1 MAKFVC
7 DYEKVVD
14 AGEKIRQNADSMT
27 KTISSYAQDAES
39 TLSGWSQGTA
49 KSSFSSSLNSQAVQ
63 SQSDAEY
70 LKAVGDYVVES
81 ANAIQ
86 KLEEEFASM
95 DI

>member
-7 DYEKVVD
+7 DYEKVV
-14 AGEKIRQNADSMT
+14 AEGEKIRQNADSMT
-27 KTISSYAQDAES
+27 NTISSYAQNAES

-63 SQSDAEY
+63 ADAEY

>member
-70 LKAVGDYVVES
+70 LKADNSIVNLTLAYYTCR
-81 ANAIQ
+81 I
-86 KLEEEFASM
+86 KIL
-95 DI
+95 